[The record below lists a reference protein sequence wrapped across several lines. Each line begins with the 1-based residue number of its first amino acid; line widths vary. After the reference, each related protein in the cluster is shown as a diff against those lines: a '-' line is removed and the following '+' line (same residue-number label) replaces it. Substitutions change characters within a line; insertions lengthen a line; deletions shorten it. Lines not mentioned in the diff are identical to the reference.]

1 MKTKDLKK
9 HLNNLVEEVEVSD
22 FDSSLLNDITYQPI
36 KKEYHYKNHKLIW
49 GLLLSFSLILITFI
63 FIIHIDEKITP
74 FNRDE
79 ISMSKTKKQF
89 AYQTLGVYSLIE
101 ASSLNQSILLS
112 QSSYDDVKKEID
124 SYLILARNYLDLA
137 NIEVKLY
144 KSDKKIY
151 QYMYNFKVDNEEVWF
166 YFSEET
172 QEGNRNIDEVSSD
185 IVGCLYMNNQEYRVV
200 GWKEVDGSEIE
211 TTLIIYITDTYYVK
225 VCQEIE
231 HAENE
236 YEFIYYDHN
245 KKQKSL
251 EIEIEQE
258 LNMYKVSIEDK
269 DYEGTLN
276 NKMKFKMSDNKIL
289 CDIETKSYKGEVLI
303 IINGDYHEYIF
314 KEQEKE
320 KSF

>member
-1 MKTKDLKK
+1 MAHESLINIGTTTLDLTP
-9 HLNNLVEEVEVSD
+9 NASSAY
-22 FDSSLLNDITYQPI
+22 FSSSLHLPVAQHFNSSLPI
-36 KKEYHYKNHKLIW
+36 KNFDFGILFEVA
-49 GLLLSFSLILITFI
+49 SLVF
-63 FIIHIDEKITP
+63 
-74 FNRDE
+74 
-79 ISMSKTKKQF
+79 
-89 AYQTLGVYSLIE
+89 
-101 ASSLNQSILLS
+101 
-112 QSSYDDVKKEID
+112 
-124 SYLILARNYLDLA
+124 LILARNYLDLA